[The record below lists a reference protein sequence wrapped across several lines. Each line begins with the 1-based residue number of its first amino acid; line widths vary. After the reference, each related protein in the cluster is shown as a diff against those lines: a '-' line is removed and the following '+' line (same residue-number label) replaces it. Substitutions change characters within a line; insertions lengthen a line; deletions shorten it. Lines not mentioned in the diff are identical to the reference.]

1 MARVGLGLFGAKL
14 SVSLSHTGLTT
25 VRLTQINITGLRLT
39 QINITGLRL
48 TQINITSV
56 RLTPLATIR
65 LTQLG
70 YTRAHDI
77 FQFIDVCS
85 SLLHL

>member
-39 QINITGLRL
+39 QINIM
-48 TQINITSV
+48 SV

-65 LTQLG
+65 LTRLG